1 MLEHRVTLF
10 SMKPKQT
17 SINVS
22 LTELLRQQLD
32 AKWQRL
38 AYSSA
43 SEYVRELIRKDLQRE
58 AIAQVDELLLEG
70 LRSPAAP
77 LTDADWQRWRR
88 LANQKPARR
97 HAAPKAV
104 ATTRR

>member
-1 MLEHRVTLF
+1 
-10 SMKPKQT
+10 MKPKQT

-22 LTELLRQQLD
+22 LTEPLRKQLD

-58 AIAQVDELLLEG
+58 ALAQVDELLLEG
-70 LRSPAAP
+70 LRSPLSP
-77 LTDADWQRWRR
+77 LTDADWERWRG
-88 LANQKPARR
+88 LANRKPSGR